1 MTETEKRMVLKKID
15 GIILLIENHLNRLS
29 QGFTKPIP
37 VIDSLE
43 MYNALEKIRSVKLI
57 KNKEAIK

>member
-1 MTETEKRMVLKKID
+1 MTEIEKRMVLKKID

-43 MYNALEKIRSVKLI
+43 MYDALESARSIRLTRKETI
-57 KNKEAIK
+57 K

>member
-1 MTETEKRMVLKKID
+1 MTEIEKRIMLKKVD
-15 GIILLIENHLNRLS
+15 EIILLIENHLSKIS

-43 MYNALEKIRSVKLI
+43 MYDALESARSIRLTRKETI
-57 KNKEAIK
+57 K

>member
-15 GIILLIENHLNRLS
+15 GIILLIENHLYRLS

-43 MYNALEKIRSVKLI
+43 MYNALESARSIRLTRKETI
-57 KNKEAIK
+57 K

>member
-15 GIILLIENHLNRLS
+15 ELILLIENHLNRLS

-43 MYNALEKIRSVKLI
+43 MYNALESARSIRLTRKETI
-57 KNKEAIK
+57 K

>member
-1 MTETEKRMVLKKID
+1 MTETEKRMVKKID

-43 MYNALEKIRSVKLI
+43 MYDALESARSIRLTRKETI
-57 KNKEAIK
+57 K